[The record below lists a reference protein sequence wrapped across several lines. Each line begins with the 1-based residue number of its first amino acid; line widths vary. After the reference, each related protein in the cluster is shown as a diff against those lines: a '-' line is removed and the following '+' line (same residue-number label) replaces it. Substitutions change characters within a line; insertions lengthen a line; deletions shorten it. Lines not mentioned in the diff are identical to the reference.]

1 MARSARSQ
9 KDADPPLLIAGGGH
23 AGLLLALAI
32 DRAGVPVT
40 LIEAQPI
47 PEVLE
52 APFDGRALALMYGS
66 KRVFD
71 ALGLW
76 PALADATEPVWGVRV
91 EDQSSG
97 ARVAYEALEVGRHP
111 FGYGIENRVLRARLL
126 AAALARSGID
136 VVAPAR
142 LARIERGAR
151 DLIATL
157 ADGRRIAT
165 GLLIGADGRGSQV
178 RELAGL
184 GVDRWSYPQS
194 ALTFAL
200 RHERSHGGRVREY
213 LRPPGPIALLPL
225 ERNHCAVTWIERHAV
240 AERLLRLDPDRLL
253 AELCERIGDQLTPVG
268 ICGRPIGH
276 ALSAHRARRFVGP
289 RVALI
294 GDAAHGVHP
303 IHAQGFNLGVRDV
316 AALAEVLVEARRQGL
331 DLGSGEVLIRYDR
344 WRRTDTRLVL
354 GLTDGLNRLFS
365 SDLAPARLIRGMGL
379 SALGWLAPLRHLA
392 MRRGMGLAG
401 DLPKLAR
408 GDAL

>member
-1 MARSARSQ
+1 
-9 KDADPPLLIAGGGH
+9 
-23 AGLLLALAI
+23 
-32 DRAGVPVT
+32 
-40 LIEAQPI
+40 
-47 PEVLE
+47 
-52 APFDGRALALMYGS
+52 
-66 KRVFD
+66 
-71 ALGLW
+71 
-76 PALADATEPVWGVRV
+76 
-91 EDQSSG
+91 
-97 ARVAYEALEVGRHP
+97 
-111 FGYGIENRVLRARLL
+111 LRARLL
-126 AAALARSGID
+126 ASALARPGVE

-142 LARIERGAR
+142 VVRIERDATS
-151 DLIATL
+151 LVATL
-157 ADGRRIAT
+157 DDGRRLGT
-165 GLLIGADGRGSQV
+165 ELLIGADGRGSQV
-178 RELAGL
+178 RQLAGF

-213 LRPPGPIALLPL
+213 LRRPGPLALLPL
-225 ERNHCAVTWIERHAV
+225 ARDLCSVTWIERQAV
-240 AERLLRLDPDRLL
+240 AERLLGLEPDRLL
-253 AELCERIGDQLTPVG
+253 AELCQRIGDQLAPAG
-268 ICGRPIGH
+268 ICGRPVGH
-276 ALSAHRARRFVGP
+276 ALGAHCARRFVGP
-289 RVALI
+289 RVALV

-316 AALAEVLVEARRQGL
+316 AALAEVLVEARRQKL

-344 WRRTDTRLVL
+344 WRRNDTRLVL